1 MKGNQRYWAALR
13 RGVALG
19 LALVAAWGVSLI
31 TDFPDFG
38 TALSDLGRNSTL
50 AASLM
55 ASQLGPLPQEEAGL
69 TGWGRLLLSQS
80 ALLSEG
86 EAPVLQLRSARQEE
100 EEELM
105 DLQGHGDGDD
115 DDQSEPNL
123 QPPSGDDGVV
133 EMTAQ
138 GKEGGQYLYGEGVY
152 VYNRSGLE
160 LDASVIGEGQV
171 DVPLGEGPQIL
182 IIHSHGSEAYSQY
195 DGDVYE
201 ESDPYRTTDCTHNM
215 VRVGE
220 EMATVFRAYGF
231 QVVHDTTLYDYPA
244 YNGSYDRSLAGVQQW
259 LEQYPTIRIVLDV
272 HRDALVGSDGSV
284 YKLVSEE
291 AGEKVAQVMLVV
303 GTNGSGLEHPRWTDN
318 LAFAVRLQQNLV
330 RGYDSL
336 ARPIVLRSSRY
347 NQQLLPG
354 YLLVEVG
361 GHGNTLE
368 EALAGA
374 RLWTDNV
381 ARTRLEVKGEES
393 AG

>member
-1 MKGNQRYWAALR
+1 MKGDRRYWTALR

-19 LALVAAWGVSLI
+19 LALVAAWGVSL
-31 TDFPDFG
+31 TVDFPNLG
-38 TALSDLGRNSTL
+38 ETLSALGGDSTL
-50 AASLM
+50 AVSLM
-55 ASQLGPLPQEEAGL
+55 AGQLGPLPGEENGL
-69 TGWGRLLLSQS
+69 TGWGRLLLAQS
-80 ALLSEG
+80 SLLSQG
-86 EAPVLQLRSARQEE
+86 EARVLQLRSARQEE
-100 EEELM
+100 EEGLT
-105 DLQGHGDGDD
+105 DLPDGGDGDD
-115 DDQSEPNL
+115 QEEPDL
-123 QPPSGDDGVV
+123 QPPSSDDGVV

-195 DGDVYE
+195 DGDTYE

-303 GTNGSGLEHPRWTDN
+303 GTNGSGLEHPRWKDN

-381 ARTRLEVKGEES
+381 ARTLLEIKEES